1 MVKKGDIVTIVTTA
15 FITLLLFVTSFMPKE
30 NLKAYIYAD
39 GELVHELAFESTERP
54 YVLEVKDC
62 EIEVSSEGVCF
73 RHSDC
78 PDKLCEKSGIISKN
92 TQTACCVP
100 NAVVIVIKGDK
111 SKTDIVAY

>member
-1 MVKKGDIVTIVTTA
+1 MARKGDIVTIVTTA
-15 FITLLLFVTSFMPKE
+15 FITLLLFVTSFMPAE
-30 NLKAYIYAD
+30 GLKAYIYAD
-39 GELVHELAFESTERP
+39 GELVQEVDFKSTQKS
-54 YVLEVKDC
+54 YVLEVRDC
-62 EIEVSSEGVCF
+62 EIEVSSEGLCF

-100 NAVVIVIKGDK
+100 NAVVIVIKSDK